1 MLTFD
6 VEPYSMVI
14 PEMKAIYPEHWEE
27 LAFDKDIIELDP
39 DYEAYNKM
47 DKAGLIHVVTARF
60 NNELVGY
67 FIFCINFALHYKRS
81 LTAHY
86 DIFYL
91 RKKYR
96 KGRNGIDFIRFAEQ
110 SLIEKNVQKIYT
122 GVKLPHDFGLV
133 FERLGY
139 RPTERIYTKIL
150 TP

>member
-67 FIFCINFALHYKRS
+67 FIFCITFFFFLAFVPLRVFVAKQANVLHYA
-81 LTAHY
+81 L
-86 DIFYL
+86 
-91 RKKYR
+91 
-96 KGRNGIDFIRFAEQ
+96 
-110 SLIEKNVQKIYT
+110 LILITITNYHSCVHSY
-122 GVKLPHDFGLV
+122 
-133 FERLGY
+133 
-139 RPTERIYTKIL
+139 
-150 TP
+150 